1 MKKTVTINL
10 AGVVIRI
17 DEDAFEQLQ
26 EYLNSIKLHFSS
38 GDGRDEI
45 MADIESRIAELFQE
59 MKLEIIGT
67 KNVAKI
73 ISVMGSPEEY
83 LDDSGEEE
91 KKETITEKI
100 KKRIFRNPD
109 DNIIGGVCGGLGSYF
124 DVDPVWFRLGF
135 VIGTLIGGSGILI
148 YLILWFIV
156 PEARSTADKLQ
167 MQGEPITAENIKKT
181 VLVEKVREVKSS
193 INNINTNKIFSVI
206 RNAVQLVLQLL
217 QKIFKLVFKLI
228 KPVFGVIFLVSGV
241 SLTLMLVFLFFGVNW
256 AGGLFNFGHASE
268 LSYMF
273 DSLISFNP
281 VGHWLAVTGLLLLV
295 GIPLFQIMYFSLRL
309 LFGLEPQRKSLKAT
323 FTGLWI
329 ASLMMVIIFS
339 MFSFFQFSASGYAE
353 EKIILKEI
361 KRDTLFLSLV
371 EDPVYSIHDRGRNFI
386 FNEAENMMQSSE
398 VDLDILTSNDDKF
411 YLEIKKTAMGN
422 NRKKARNLA
431 SEILYEYET
440 GADRI
445 RFNNNLS
452 IPHGSPFKFQ
462 EVELTLFVPRGKAV
476 FLDNSLKYLIY
487 NIHNTSNTYDRAM
500 VNHTWLMTKK
510 GLECTDCD

>member
-10 AGVVIRI
+10 AGVVFRI

-26 EYLNSIKLHFSS
+26 EYLNNIKTHFST
-38 GDGRDEI
+38 GEGRDEI

-59 MKLEIIGT
+59 KKIDIIGT
-67 KNVAKI
+67 KNVAQI
-73 ISVMGSPEEY
+73 IKVMGSPEEF
-83 LDDSGEEE
+83 LDEDSETE
-91 KKETITEKI
+91 KHETVSEKI

-109 DNIIGGVCGGLGSYF
+109 DNIIGGICGGLGSYF
-124 DVDPVWFRLGF
+124 NLDPVWFRLAF

-148 YLILWFIV
+148 YLILWFII

-167 MQGEPITAENIKKT
+167 MQGEAITAENIKKT
-181 VLVEKVREVKSS
+181 VLVEKVKDVKTS
-193 INNINTNKIFSVI
+193 INKINTNKIFSVI

-217 QKIFKLVFKLI
+217 QKILKLVFKLI
-228 KPVFGVIFLVSGV
+228 KPVFGVVFLVSGV

-268 LSYMF
+268 LSYVF

-323 FTGLWI
+323 FAGLWI
-329 ASLMMVIIFS
+329 ASLMMVIVFG
-339 MFSFFQFSASGYAE
+339 MFSFFQFSANGYAE
-353 EKIILKEI
+353 EKSVLGDITK
-361 KRDTLFLSLV
+361 DTLVLTLV
-371 EDPVYSIHDRGRNFI
+371 EDPVYSKYDHGRNFI
-386 FNEAENMMQSSE
+386 FSDAENVMQASDVNLNIKSS
-398 VDLDILTSNDDKF
+398 VDDIF
-411 YLEIKKTAMGN
+411 YLEIKKTALGSS
-422 NRKKARNLA
+422 RKKARRVA
-431 SEILYEYET
+431 SEILYEFESDT
-440 GADRI
+440 DQV

-452 IPHGSPFKFQ
+452 IPAYSPFRFQ
-462 EVELTLFVPRGKAV
+462 EVDLTLFVPEGKAV
-476 FLDNSLKYLIY
+476 FLDNSIKHLIY
-487 NIHNTSNTYDRAM
+487 NIHNISNTYDHAM
-500 VNHTWLMTKK
+500 VNHTWLMTGR